1 MMAYNIKSTF
11 TFEVPKNGHEPWGV
25 QNEGEATLAPL
36 LAQLIAEGKTDGD
49 FFRLNDCSGY
59 RLFSDRASAES
70 WQAALS
76 QCIREI
82 GKRTDF
88 TATIE
93 EI

>member
-1 MMAYNIKSTF
+1 MAYNIKSTF
-11 TFEVPKNGHEPWGV
+11 TFEAPKNRNELWGL

-36 LAQLIAEGKTDGD
+36 LAQLIAEGKTDGE
-49 FFRLNDCSGY
+49 FYRLDDYSGY

-76 QCIREI
+76 QNIIEF
-82 GKRTDF
+82 GNRTDF

-93 EI
+93 EL